1 PDPFPRSSS
10 DPAATPDAVPEAA
23 VAPSR
28 ARSASPALPP
38 PASASPAMG
47 SSPSASGGSV
57 EVVELRRQLHRRWMS
72 TAAAGLAP
80 PRVLGRDLDLGSG
93 GGEELQLRHRGHGR
107 REKRRPVS
115 TAAPPPSK
123 PDQML
128 TFCNVPCSRQVK
140 IQKMLSKLE
149 EKLMRRVSVCGIIS
163 HM

>member
-1 PDPFPRSSS
+1 
-10 DPAATPDAVPEAA
+10 
-23 VAPSR
+23 
-28 ARSASPALPP
+28 
-38 PASASPAMG
+38 MG

-80 PRVLGRDLDLGSG
+80 PRVRGRDLDLGSG
-93 GGEELQLRHRGHGR
+93 GGEELQLKHRGHGR

-123 PDQML
+123 PD
-128 TFCNVPCSRQVK
+128 QVK